1 LLSIENVT
9 EMKPIF
15 YTILLKNSH
24 RALHLKSELDNKGF
38 IMDKHM
44 NPVATILII
53 EDNEDLLEL
62 EEFYLLQ
69 EGYKVVG
76 VTSTKEVESIL
87 EQENV
92 DLMLVDRTLP
102 RVEGS
107 EFVGYLRDKGILI
120 PVIFVS
126 AKDRDE
132 EIEEGFLR
140 GGDDYLRKPFNMK
153 ELLFRVKAILRRTN
167 AIEHEKLIAR
177 DITMDFNTRKT
188 YIESDEVELTKLEFE
203 LLSLFI
209 KNKNRA
215 LEREYLIQNIWNENE
230 DIQKR
235 TVNVTINRLKK
246 KIDPYEDKEYIVPI
260 RGIGYKFQ

>member
-1 LLSIENVT
+1 MVKAI
-9 EMKPIF
+9 
-15 YTILLKNSH
+15 
-24 RALHLKSELDNKGF
+24 
-38 IMDKHM
+38 
-44 NPVATILII
+44 NPMATILSI

-62 EEFYLLQ
+62 ETFHLRK
-69 EGYKVVG
+69 EGYKVIG
-76 VTSTKEVESIL
+76 ATSIKGVESIL
-87 EQENV
+87 EQENI

-102 RVEGS
+102 HVEGS
-107 EFVGYLRDKGILI
+107 EFVSYLRDKGVTT
-120 PVIFVS
+120 PVMFVS

-153 ELLFRVKAILRRTN
+153 ELLYRVKAILRRTN
-167 AIEHEKLIAR
+167 AIEHERLVAR

-188 YIESDEVELTKLEFE
+188 YIEGEEVELTKLEFE

-215 LEREYLIQNIWNENE
+215 LEREYLLQNVWHDNEST
-230 DIQKR
+230 QKR

-246 KIDPYEDKEYIVPI
+246 KIDPDEKKEYIVPV

>member
-1 LLSIENVT
+1 MV
-9 EMKPIF
+9 
-15 YTILLKNSH
+15 
-24 RALHLKSELDNKGF
+24 KG
-38 IMDKHM
+38 IDPM
-44 NPVATILII
+44 ATILSI

-62 EEFYLLQ
+62 ETFHLLK
-69 EGYKVVG
+69 EGYKVIG
-76 VTSTKEVESIL
+76 STSTKDVESIL
-87 EQENV
+87 EQEEI

-107 EFVGYLRDKGILI
+107 EFVGYLRDKGITI

-126 AKDRDE
+126 AKDKDE

-140 GGDDYLRKPFNMK
+140 GGDDYLRKPFNMN
-153 ELLFRVKAILRRTN
+153 ELLYRIKAILRRTSPI
-167 AIEHEKLIAR
+167 AAERLTAR
-177 DITMDFNTRKT
+177 DIVMDFNTRKT
-188 YIESDEVELTKLEFE
+188 YIENDEVELTKLEFE

-209 KNKNRA
+209 KNKHRA
-215 LEREYLIQNIWNENE
+215 LGREYLIQNIWNENE

-246 KIDPYEDKEYIVPI
+246 KIDPHEEKEYIIPV

>member
-1 LLSIENVT
+1 MAIILS
-9 EMKPIF
+9 
-15 YTILLKNSH
+15 
-24 RALHLKSELDNKGF
+24 
-38 IMDKHM
+38 
-44 NPVATILII
+44 I

-62 EEFYLLQ
+62 ETFHLVK
-69 EGYKVVG
+69 EGYKVIG
-76 VTSTKEVESIL
+76 STSTKGVESIL

-102 RVEGS
+102 LVEGS
-107 EFVGYLRDKGILI
+107 EFVSYLRDKGVTT
-120 PVIFVS
+120 PVMFVS

-153 ELLFRVKAILRRTN
+153 ELLYRVKAILRRTIP
-167 AIEHEKLIAR
+167 IEAERLMAR
-177 DITMDFNTRKT
+177 DIVMDFNTRKT
-188 YIESDEVELTKLEFE
+188 YIGNEEVELTRLEFE
-203 LLSLFI
+203 LLGLFI
-209 KNKNRA
+209 KNNNRA
-215 LEREYLIQNIWNENE
+215 LDREYLLQNIWNGNE

-246 KIDPYEDKEYIVPI
+246 KIDPHEKKEYIVPV

>member
-1 LLSIENVT
+1 
-9 EMKPIF
+9 MKKNIDPI
-15 YTILLKNSH
+15 
-24 RALHLKSELDNKGF
+24 
-38 IMDKHM
+38 
-44 NPVATILII
+44 ATILII

-62 EEFYLLQ
+62 EEFYLVK
-69 EGYKVVG
+69 EGYRVIAL
-76 VTSTKEVESIL
+76 TSTKEAESIL
-87 EQENV
+87 KQGI

-107 EFVGYLRDKGILI
+107 EFVSYLRNKGVTT
-120 PVIFVS
+120 PVMFVS
-126 AKDRDE
+126 AKDTDK

-153 ELLFRVKAILRRTN
+153 ELLYRVKAILRRTN
-167 AIEHEKLIAR
+167 AIEYERLTAR
-177 DITMDFNTRKT
+177 DIVMDFNTRKT
-188 YIESDEVELTKLEFE
+188 FIESNEVELTKLEFE

-215 LEREYLIQNIWNENE
+215 LEREYLLQNVWNDN
-230 DIQKR
+230 DATQKR

-246 KIDPYEDKEYIVPI
+246 KIDPKEDKEYIVPV